1 MANKKI
7 EIFFPNTE
15 IEIFFPNTETE
26 NPRHVYNNVTGYIT
40 TEPISMEDFIKK
52 NKLEYGGF
60 ENVTGYITTK
70 PISMEDFIKKNKL
83 EYASG
88 FSDTHGR
95 LKDGR
100 YEETVTSGGRKSKKR
115 RPKRRP
121 KRISK
126 KSCKRRK

>member
-70 PISMEDFIKKNKL
+70 PISMEDFIKKK
-83 EYASG
+83 
-88 FSDTHGR
+88 
-95 LKDGR
+95 
-100 YEETVTSGGRKSKKR
+100 
-115 RPKRRP
+115 
-121 KRISK
+121 
-126 KSCKRRK
+126 

>member
-15 IEIFFPNTETE
+15 TE
-26 NPRHVYNNVTGYIT
+26 NPIWEYENVTGYIT
-40 TEPISMEDFIKK
+40 IPPISMEDFITLITDK
-52 NKLEYGGF
+52 NKCESF
-60 ENVTGYITTK
+60 PEITK
-70 PISMEDFIKKNKL
+70 VDN
-83 EYASG
+83 
-88 FSDTHGR
+88 FSDQHGR

-100 YEETVTSGGRKSKKR
+100 YEQTVTSGGSKSKKR

>member
-15 IEIFFPNTETE
+15 TE
-26 NPRHVYNNVTGYIT
+26 NPIHVYN
-40 TEPISMEDFIKK
+40 
-52 NKLEYGGF
+52 
-60 ENVTGYITTK
+60 NVTGYITTK

-88 FSDTHGR
+88 FSDTRGR

-100 YEETVTSGGRKSKKR
+100 SEQIDTTGGKKSK
-115 RPKRRP
+115 KRRP

>member
-15 IEIFFPNTETE
+15 TE
-26 NPRHVYNNVTGYIT
+26 NPIHVYN
-40 TEPISMEDFIKK
+40 
-52 NKLEYGGF
+52 
-60 ENVTGYITTK
+60 NVTGYITTK

-88 FSDTHGR
+88 FSDTRGR

-100 YEETVTSGGRKSKKR
+100 YEETVTSGGSKSKSK
-115 RPKRRP
+115 KRRP

>member
-7 EIFFPNTE
+7 EIFFSKTK
-15 IEIFFPNTETE
+15 IEIFFPNTKTE
-26 NPRHVYNNVTGYIT
+26 NPIW
-40 TEPISMEDFIKK
+40 
-52 NKLEYGGF
+52 EYA
-60 ENVTGYITTK
+60 NVTGYITTK

-83 EYASG
+83 EYGGFENGYITTTSITMEDFIKKNKLEYASG
-88 FSDTHGR
+88 FSDTHGTP
-95 LKDGR
+95 KDGR

>member
-15 IEIFFPNTETE
+15 TE
-26 NPRHVYNNVTGYIT
+26 NPIHVYNNVTGYIT

-52 NKLEYGGF
+52 NKLEY
-60 ENVTGYITTK
+60 
-70 PISMEDFIKKNKL
+70 
-83 EYASG
+83 ASG
-88 FSDTHGR
+88 FSDTHGN

>member
-7 EIFFPNTE
+7 EIFFPKTKTK
-15 IEIFFPNTETE
+15 IEIFFPNTKTE
-26 NPRHVYNNVTGYIT
+26 NPIWEYANVTGYIT

-52 NKLEYGGF
+52 NKLTDGGF
-60 ENVTGYITTK
+60 KNVTGYITTT
-70 PISMEDFIKKNKL
+70 PISMEDFIKNNKL
-83 EYASG
+83 DYASG
-88 FSDTHGR
+88 FSDQHGK

-115 RPKRRP
+115 RPKR
-121 KRISK
+121 ISK